1 MNAVILAAGRG
12 ERLRPIT
19 DTAPKCLTLVNGK
32 PILEHELDA
41 LDAAG
46 IQECT
51 IVVGYRGRQI
61 KDQFG
66 SRFKRLRLAYL
77 ENPDYG
83 TTNNLYSLWL
93 ARNNLKS
100 QTILIEGDLVF
111 TNELM
116 IELVNAPAADVAVVD
131 AYRTELNGTVVRGPG
146 KQIQEFI
153 LKSSQGTDFDYSD
166 VSKTVNLYKFS
177 KTTMCD
183 YFLPGLDHH
192 VAAQDTNVFYEAV
205 LAEIVA
211 DGSLRM
217 DMLSPDG
224 CPWMEIDT
232 LEDLQIA
239 EELFK
244 SPARIPI
251 KPKPVESSFD
261 WGRRITKRSA

>member
-46 IQECT
+46 IRECT

-61 KDQFG
+61 KDRFG
-66 SRFKRLRLAYL
+66 FRFKRLQLAYV

-93 ARNNLKS
+93 ARNNLKT
-100 QTILIEGDLVF
+100 QTILVEGDLVF

-116 IELVNAPAADVAVVD
+116 RELVNAPAADMAVVD
-131 AYRTELNGTVVRGPG
+131 EYRAELNGTVVRGPG

-153 LKSSQGTDFDYSD
+153 LKSSQGPNFDYSN

-183 YFLPGLDHH
+183 YLLPGLDRH

-211 DGSLRM
+211 DGLLRM
-217 DMLSPDG
+217 DMLFPDG

-239 EELFK
+239 EALFK
-244 SPARIPI
+244 FPARIPI
-251 KPKPVESSFD
+251 KRKPLERSFD
-261 WGRRITKRSA
+261 WNRRVTKRST